1 MGLYFLNFVSS
12 VLHRL
17 FLLCISVHNLAIK
30 INWGRIVIKKIIML
44 IAVGLIAFSAAASD
58 WTPLITNLDTHP
70 EVLWGICPMYIE
82 GGVSYDGF
90 EFIEDR
96 ETRIQ
101 LIVGGGYGQ
110 RKLWQNPTTGESTA
124 SEWVQPLT
132 YDVGYVNWAVRFIQG
147 FWDSPWDPG
156 SDLLQIMFA
165 YEGRYEYN
173 TDSLAVGQLK
183 SNYGNPSMVES
194 LDQFFHAG
202 DSSVYPDL
210 QGNRQFL
217 ATNLHLGLTLDLMTD
232 TIIKNDGIRIN
243 LDFNWSPYA
252 LNSALDGKADFYS
265 ITFNALGAKT
275 LYSITDENW
284 DWFSIQV
291 LDRIFINW
299 TSGSMIPV
307 YAQNNGSL
315 GRQVRGFADFSMN
328 REFAVVNNFEFRFT
342 GPMLG
347 TKLLY
352 PRLSL
357 FVDVGYGMGRYYN
370 TDWNPSGDF
379 VASTGASISITLID
393 AIDLGVSAIY
403 LIEGEN
409 YAKGPGSF
417 VTEFFF
423 FLDL

>member
-1 MGLYFLNFVSS
+1 MFPALPVCAAN
-12 VLHRL
+12 L
-17 FLLCISVHNLAIK
+17 FLEAPTRNPR
-30 INWGRIVIKKIIML
+30 RILTVVK
-44 IAVGLIAFSAAASD
+44 ASD
-58 WTPLITNLDTHP
+58 KHNANQMPFVPIT
-70 EVLWGICPMYIE
+70 
-82 GGVSYDGF
+82 S
-90 EFIEDR
+90 
-96 ETRIQ
+96 
-101 LIVGGGYGQ
+101 
-110 RKLWQNPTTGESTA
+110 
-124 SEWVQPLT
+124 
-132 YDVGYVNWAVRFIQG
+132 
-147 FWDSPWDPG
+147 G
-156 SDLLQIMFA
+156 S
-165 YEGRYEYN
+165 
-173 TDSLAVGQLK
+173 S
-183 SNYGNPSMVES
+183 
-194 LDQFFHAG
+194 
-202 DSSVYPDL
+202 
-210 QGNRQFL
+210 
-217 ATNLHLGLTLDLMTD
+217 
-232 TIIKNDGIRIN
+232 KNDGIRIN

-252 LNSALDGKADFYS
+252 LNSALDGKANFYS

-328 REFAVVNNFEFRFT
+328 REFTVVNNFEFRFT